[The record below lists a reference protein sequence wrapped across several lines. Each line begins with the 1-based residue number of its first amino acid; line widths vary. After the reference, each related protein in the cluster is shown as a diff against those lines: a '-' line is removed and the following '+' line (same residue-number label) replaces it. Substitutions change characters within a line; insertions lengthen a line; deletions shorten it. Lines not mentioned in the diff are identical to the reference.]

1 MFELSFGEILL
12 FTIVALIVLGPERL
26 PALARF
32 LGRWMA
38 KIQNLV
44 SNVKA
49 EISAEIAVDDL
60 KQMRDEFQ
68 ASAQTIRDDLR
79 DQAAQL
85 QQVKQEVGDIPYWD
99 RLPPQKR
106 PEDFGIISEYSDMA
120 EERAWLLAQQQA
132 GEHATHG
139 RSLSQLSRRRR
150 KDIRPYQHI
159 NRQAQRIGARR
170 QMKQSRHG

>member
-44 SNVKA
+44 NNVKA

-79 DQAAQL
+79 EQAAQL
-85 QQVKQEVGDIPYWD
+85 QQVKQDVDEIPYWD
-99 RLPPQKR
+99 KLPPQKR
-106 PEDFGIISEYSDMA
+106 PEDFGIYNEDAEMA
-120 EERAWLLAQQQA
+120 EERAWLMAQQQA
-132 GEHATHG
+132 SEQETRG
-139 RSLSQLSRRRR
+139 RSLSQLSRQRR
-150 KDIRPYQHI
+150 KNIRPYLHI

>member
-60 KQMRDEFQ
+60 KQMRDEVQ

-106 PEDFGIISEYSDMA
+106 PEDFGIISEDSDMA
-120 EERAWLLAQQQA
+120 EERVWLLAQQQA
-132 GEHATHG
+132 GEHETRG

>member
-44 SNVKA
+44 NNVKA

-79 DQAAQL
+79 EQAAQL
-85 QQVKQEVGDIPYWD
+85 QQVKQDVDEIPYWD
-99 RLPPQKR
+99 KLPPQKR
-106 PEDFGIISEYSDMA
+106 PEDFGIHNEDVEMA
-120 EERAWLLAQQQA
+120 EERAWLMAQQQA
-132 GEHATHG
+132 SDHDARG
-139 RSLSQLSRRRR
+139 RSLSQLSRQRR
-150 KDIRPYQHI
+150 KNIRPYLHI

>member
-44 SNVKA
+44 NNVKA

-85 QQVKQEVGDIPYWD
+85 QQVKQDVDEIPYWD
-99 RLPPQKR
+99 KLPPQKR
-106 PEDFGIISEYSDMA
+106 PEDFGIHNEDVEMA
-120 EERAWLLAQQQA
+120 EERAWLMAQQQA
-132 GEHATHG
+132 SEHEARG
-139 RSLSQLSRRRR
+139 RSLSQLSRQCR
-150 KDIRPYQHI
+150 KNIRPYLHI

>member
-49 EISAEIAVDDL
+49 EIGAEIAVDDL

-68 ASAQTIRDDLR
+68 ASAQTMRNDLR
-79 DQAAQL
+79 EQAAQL
-85 QQVKQEVGDIPYWD
+85 QQVKQDVDEIPYWD

-106 PEDFGIISEYSDMA
+106 PEDFGINNEDADMA
-120 EERAWLLAQQQA
+120 EERAWLMAQQQA
-132 GEHATHG
+132 AEQETHG
-139 RSLSQLSRRRR
+139 RSLSQLGRQRR
-150 KDIRPYQHI
+150 KNIRPYLHI

>member
-1 MFELSFGEILL
+1 
-12 FTIVALIVLGPERL
+12 
-26 PALARF
+26 
-32 LGRWMA
+32 
-38 KIQNLV
+38 
-44 SNVKA
+44 
-49 EISAEIAVDDL
+49 
-60 KQMRDEFQ
+60 MRDEFQ

-106 PEDFGIISEYSDMA
+106 PEDFGIISEDSDMA

-132 GEHATHG
+132 GEHDTRG

-150 KDIRPYQHI
+150 KDIRPYQHV

>member
-106 PEDFGIISEYSDMA
+106 PEDFGIISEDSDMA

-132 GEHATHG
+132 SDQEARV

-159 NRQAQRIGARR
+159 TRQAQRIGARR

>member
-26 PALARF
+26 PTLARF

-106 PEDFGIISEYSDMA
+106 PEDFGIISEDSDMA

-132 GEHATHG
+132 GEHDTRG

-150 KDIRPYQHI
+150 KNIRPYLHI
-159 NRQAQRIGARR
+159 NRQVQRIGARR

>member
-44 SNVKA
+44 NNVKA

-79 DQAAQL
+79 EQAAQL
-85 QQVKQEVGDIPYWD
+85 QQVKQDVDEIPYWD
-99 RLPPQKR
+99 KLPPQKR
-106 PEDFGIISEYSDMA
+106 PEDFGIHREDAEMA
-120 EERAWLLAQQQA
+120 EERAWLMAQQQDSDFDA
-132 GEHATHG
+132 RG
-139 RSLSQLSRRRR
+139 RSLSQLSRQHR
-150 KDIRPYQHI
+150 KNIRPYLHI

>member
-44 SNVKA
+44 HNVKA

-68 ASAQTIRDDLR
+68 ASAQTIREDIR
-79 DQAAQL
+79 AQAAQL
-85 QQVKQEVGDIPYWD
+85 QQVKQEVDDIPYWD
-99 RLPPQKR
+99 KLPPQRR
-106 PEDFGIISEYSDMA
+106 PEDFGLSSDDDDMA
-120 EERAWLLAQQQA
+120 AERAWTAAAQEAAYHSGQHVALAQQ
-132 GEHATHG
+132 
-139 RSLSQLSRRRR
+139 SRRRR
-150 KDIRPYQHI
+150 KDVRPYQHI

-170 QMKQSRHG
+170 QLKQSRHG

>member
-44 SNVKA
+44 NNVKA

-79 DQAAQL
+79 AQAAQL
-85 QQVKQEVGDIPYWD
+85 QQVKQDVDDIPYWD
-99 RLPPQKR
+99 KLPPQRR
-106 PEDFGIISEYSDMA
+106 PEDFGVYSDDDDMA
-120 EERAWLLAQQQA
+120 AERAWTAAAQEAAAHHGQAVSLAQQ
-132 GEHATHG
+132 
-139 RSLSQLSRRRR
+139 SRRRR
-150 KDIRPYQHI
+150 KDVRPYQHI

-170 QMKQSRHG
+170 QLKQGRHG

>member
-79 DQAAQL
+79 EQAAQL
-85 QQVKQEVGDIPYWD
+85 QQVKQGVDEIPYWD

-106 PEDFGIISEYSDMA
+106 PEDFSIHSEDAEMA
-120 EERAWLLAQQQA
+120 EERAWLMAQQQA
-132 GEHATHG
+132 SDHEARG
-139 RSLSQLSRRRR
+139 RSLSQLSRQRR
-150 KDIRPYQHI
+150 KNIRPYLHI